1 MLTVRKI
8 GSMQAGDYSGYLTG
22 RADDEREAWQ
32 AQRGDYYTGPADGAS
47 DAAGLWRGDASA
59 LAALGVEQDAAVSRD
74 ALARALRGQ
83 RADTGEQLRRP
94 GANGVV
100 NSHDLTMSVPKSVS
114 VLWAQSTPERRAAI
128 EQATREAAEQTVR
141 YMALTTACVQ
151 RRTETGE
158 RVWEPARGVA
168 AAYFVHHTARRA
180 RAADV
185 PDPHLHVHCVV
196 VGVERSDGRLVTPN
210 QAAWVRSGREG
221 GAYFRA
227 ELAKGLIELGLEIE
241 HGTGKQGRYFEVEGV
256 PGEVCE
262 RLSGRTREVEAA
274 RAEFVARYGRL
285 PVDAELADLAIKS
298 RQRKGPE
305 TVAEIEPYWRAVAA
319 EHGFDAAAASDV
331 WGRSMQLDT
340 AKAREQVAQELVERV
355 AAQGSTVRTR
365 ELRAMAY
372 EAGAGRLTPIE
383 AMRVVGELQQRGVL
397 IALAD
402 DRVTTRSIR
411 ATERYVLDVAERA
424 PAATPVA
431 RRAIGPGIV
440 GAQAAI
446 GAQLTHEQILAVD
459 ALCSDARIAA
469 LTGRAGTG
477 KGAVIRATS
486 LAYQADGWRVVAVAT
501 QGATAQRL
509 GGQASALS
517 LTINQLTARYEMGLI
532 DIDKRTF
539 VLVDESGMVDTH
551 RLASLMRIVEQTGC
565 KLGLVGDP
573 EQLSAIGAGGLLPR
587 LLDLDA
593 VRVCELDEIHRT
605 PHQWVKDF
613 QNLLRD
619 GNAGEA
625 LGLLHEHGAA
635 HLLDTHRDA
644 MQRMVD
650 DWNRWRHEHA
660 IGDTL
665 LVVHSTNADVDA
677 VNMLAQAKRR
687 EVGELSERGV
697 KSPDRD
703 YQLHAGDQVMFRQQA
718 YRGDGE
724 RRVENGTR
732 GIVERVSVE
741 QNKAWVQVNE
751 PRREPRVVEV
761 DLDRCHGLR
770 LDYAS
775 HVYPAQGDTRTRTA
789 ELTGGPTLS
798 RESAYVGGTRLRE
811 RHDLYTSREALGA
824 TGTDDERWQRLA
836 EQMNESRAQLPS
848 LDYREQPDRALA
860 AEIPAT
866 PRDRSATQLVELE
879 HELVQ
884 AAASRD
890 QLRATYPAQLERE
903 MAQVRGEHERLRD
916 SLRWAEER
924 IADAE
929 RDLERARP
937 WQREQLRDAR
947 ERQSRFTQQRDQ
959 YELEGNRLA
968 TKYNELAKRPDA
980 PKAWK
985 REHGTDLA
993 EREQRV
999 SDLTRQ
1005 RDKLRTR
1012 SIDERVR
1019 HPQRYLTRVIGE
1031 RPADQHH
1038 AQAWERAARSIET
1051 YRHEHQV
1058 TDQHTALGNEPDSR
1072 SDYKQYLAFDRTC
1085 GDVTRAR
1092 DQMGRS
1098 SREHTFAPDRVPD
1111 LAHMRPGHGRGI
1123 SRER

>member
-1 MLTVRKI
+1 VLTVRKI
-8 GSMQAGDYSGYLTG
+8 GSLQAGDYSGYLTG
-22 RADDEREAWQ
+22 RADTEREAWQ
-32 AQRGDYYTGPADGAS
+32 AQRGDYYTGPAEGAT

-59 LAALGVEQDAAVSRD
+59 LAALGVEQDTVVGRD

-100 NSHDLTMSVPKSVS
+100 NSHDLTMGVPKSVS
-114 VLWAQSTPERRAAI
+114 VLWAQSTSERRAAI
-128 EQATREAAEQTVR
+128 EQVTREAAEQTVR

-158 RVWEPARGVA
+158 RVWEPARGVV

-180 RAADV
+180 SSADV

-196 VGVERSDGRLVTPN
+196 VGVERSDGKLVTPN
-210 QAAWVRSGREG
+210 QAAWVRHGREG
-221 GAYFRA
+221 GAYFRS
-227 ELAKGLIELGLEIE
+227 ELASRLVELGLSIE
-241 HGTGKQGRYFEVEGV
+241 HGTGKQRRYFEVEGV
-256 PGEVCE
+256 PREARE

-285 PVDAELADLAIKS
+285 PVDGELADLAIKS

-319 EHGFDAAAASDV
+319 EHGFDAAAASRV
-331 WGRSMQLDT
+331 WQHSMQLDA
-340 AKAREQVAQELVERV
+340 AKAHEQVAHELVERV
-355 AAQGSTVRTR
+355 AAQGATVRTR
-365 ELRAMAY
+365 ELRATAY
-372 EAGAGRLTPIE
+372 ELGAGRLTPVE
-383 AMRVVGELQQRGVL
+383 AMRVVADMQERGLL

-411 ATERYVLDVAERA
+411 ETERYVLDVAQRA
-424 PAATPVA
+424 PSATAGSRVA
-431 RRAIGPGIV
+431 VGAGIV

-446 GAQLTHEQILAVD
+446 GAHLTHEQVLAVD
-459 ALCSDARIAA
+459 ALCGDARVAA

-477 KGAVIRATS
+477 KGAVIRAAS
-486 LAYQADGWRVVAVAT
+486 EAYQADGWRVIAVAT

-509 GGQASALS
+509 GGQANTLS
-517 LTINQLTARYEMGLI
+517 LTINQLAARYEMGYIEI
-532 DIDKRTF
+532 DRRTV
-539 VLVDESGMVDTH
+539 VLVDEAGMVDTH

-565 KLGLVGDP
+565 KLGLVGDT

-593 VRVCELDEIHRT
+593 VRVCELHEIHRT
-605 PHQWVKDF
+605 PHQWVKDV

-619 GNAGEA
+619 GKASEA

-635 HLLDTHRDA
+635 HMLDTHREA

-650 DWNRWRHEHA
+650 DWNVWRHEHA

-665 LVVHSTNADVDA
+665 LVVHSTNVDVDA

-687 EVGELSERGV
+687 EAGELGERGV

-703 YQLHAGDQVMFRQQA
+703 YLLHAGDQVMFRQQA
-718 YRGDGE
+718 YRNAGE
-724 RRVENGTR
+724 RRVENGTS
-732 GIVERVSVE
+732 GVIERVSQE
-741 QNKAWVQVNE
+741 HNKAWVRVNE

-761 DLDRCHGLR
+761 DLDRCQGLR

-775 HVYPAQGDTRTRTA
+775 HVYPAQGDTRMRTA

-811 RHDLYTSREALGA
+811 RHDLYTSREALGSD
-824 TGTDDERWQRLA
+824 GTDGERWQRLA
-836 EQMNESRAQLPS
+836 EQMNESRTQRPS
-848 LDYREQPDRALA
+848 LDYREQPGRSIAV
-860 AEIPAT
+860 EVPA
-866 PRDRSATQLVELE
+866 PQHDASGARLVELE
-879 HELVQ
+879 RELAH
-884 AAASRD
+884 AAALRD
-890 QLRATYPAQLERE
+890 ELRRSFPARLENE
-903 MAQVRGEHERLRD
+903 LAQVRGDYKRARD
-916 SLRWAEER
+916 AFDGAEQR
-924 IADAE
+924 IAMAQ
-929 RDLERARP
+929 RDLDGARA

-947 ERQSRFTQQRDQ
+947 ERIARFTQQRDQ
-959 YELEGNRLA
+959 YAREANHLVEQY
-968 TKYNELAKRPDA
+968 TELANRPDA

-985 REHGTDLA
+985 REHGAELA
-993 EREQRV
+993 AREQRV
-999 SDLTRQ
+999 DDLTRQ
-1005 RDKLRTR
+1005 RDELRAR
-1012 SIDERVR
+1012 SIEERVR
-1019 HPQRYLTRVIGE
+1019 RPQRYLTRVIGD
-1031 RPADQHH
+1031 RPADQYH

-1051 YRHEHQV
+1051 YRHEYQV
-1058 TDQHTALGNEPDSR
+1058 RDQHTALGREPDDR
-1072 SDYKQYLAFDRTC
+1072 RDYQQWLAFDRTC

-1092 DQMGRS
+1092 DQLGRS
-1098 SREHTFAPDRVPD
+1098 NREHTFAPDRVPN